1 MGRRTHCYRPD
12 MDEKPGSRMMM
23 QNRQSGHGR
32 TMDEFHDG
40 TRTEPVIVPGLS
52 KPQGIEPVLLDRRR
66 NIDDRR
72 AAPRGTDRRKG
83 VRAFLHR
90 FRKPI
95 VGLGL
100 FGAAV
105 PAANARLRTNGN
117 TRTTTSASA
126 MATIDPAVLAAEQK
140 ALQRHAMVSHAI
152 DRYDIDRGMA
162 EDIYDIAHQEGV
174 EPGIAYGLVNTEST
188 FRERAVSSVGA
199 RGLTQLMPRVARW
212 LVPGTTATDLFDR
225 HVNLQIGF
233 RYLTQLIEKYDGDL
247 KLALLAYN
255 RGPGTVDRVLDKGG
269 NPDNG
274 YADKVIR
281 G

>member
-1 MGRRTHCYRPD
+1 MTHESRLQHGTPIDEHDRKRLDPAVLPGLARPD
-12 MDEKPGSRMMM
+12 
-23 QNRQSGHGR
+23 
-32 TMDEFHDG
+32 
-40 TRTEPVIVPGLS
+40 
-52 KPQGIEPVLLDRRR
+52 GIEPVLLDRRR
-66 NIDDRR
+66 NVEDRR
-72 AAPRGTDRRKG
+72 TENRGNDRRKG

-105 PAANARLRTNGN
+105 PAANARLRTTGPD
-117 TRTTTSASA
+117 TRSATR
-126 MATIDPAVLAAEQK
+126 ATAASTVDPVALAAEQK

-152 DRYDIDRGMA
+152 NRYDIERDMA

-174 EPGIAYGLVNTEST
+174 EPGIAYGLVKTEST

-199 RGLTQLMPRVARW
+199 RGLTQLMPRVAKW
-212 LVPGTTATDLFDR
+212 LVPGTTTSDLFDR
-225 HVNLQIGF
+225 RVNLQIGF

-255 RGPGTVDRVLDKGG
+255 RGPGTVDRVLAKGG

>member
-1 MGRRTHCYRPD
+1 
-12 MDEKPGSRMMM
+12 
-23 QNRQSGHGR
+23 
-32 TMDEFHDG
+32 
-40 TRTEPVIVPGLS
+40 VVPGLAR
-52 KPQGIEPVLLDRRR
+52 PDGIEPVLLDRRR
-66 NIDDRR
+66 NVEDRR
-72 AAPRGTDRRKG
+72 AERRGKDRRKG

-105 PAANARLRTNGN
+105 PAANARLRT
-117 TRTTTSASA
+117 TDARPLTK
-126 MATIDPAVLAAEQK
+126 ATALSTVDPLALAAEQK
-140 ALQRHAMVSHAI
+140 AFQRHAMVSHAV
-152 DRYDIDRGMA
+152 DRYDIDRDMA
-162 EDIYDIAHQEGV
+162 EDIYDVAHEEGV

-199 RGLTQLMPRVARW
+199 RGLTQLMPRVAKW
-212 LVPGTTATDLFDR
+212 LVPGTTTSDLFDR
-225 HVNLQIGF
+225 RVNLQIGF

-255 RGPGTVDRVLDKGG
+255 RGPGTVDRVLARGG